1 MANTV
6 ENLEIH
12 DSGRVHI
19 GNIFHNRTEDRCL
32 LELRSTDPRHDKARL
47 EETKGGLLEL
57 YRWMFD
63 EPAFKRW
70 KTDEAS
76 RLLWIKGDPGKG
88 KTMLICGI
96 IDELRTAT
104 KLVDP
109 SADTLLSF
117 FYCQATDSR
126 INSAVAVVRGLLYL
140 LSVQHLP
147 IVAYIREKYDH
158 AGGQLFK
165 DANAWIAVTEILT
178 TVLEDPGLPMTYL
191 VIDALDEC
199 LQDLPKL
206 LAYIVKTSAL
216 PRVKWI
222 VSSRN
227 IRDIEMKLRLGP
239 EERLDLELR
248 DTAEQVSQ
256 AVRKYIE
263 HCVSELPGVQD
274 DPALR
279 EQVEEVMLRKASGTF
294 LWVSLVAKELQDVMP
309 WDILDTLQ
317 EMPTDLQDIY
327 GRMMENIQR
336 MKPKYRPLCL
346 VVLATV
352 VGTYRPL
359 HLEELASIAGL
370 PDSISATTKFVAD
383 IATSCGSFLT
393 LRDDS
398 VYIIHQ
404 SAEDFLE
411 ERFEAIFMRERRS
424 VQHDLFTRS
433 LVTLSGTL
441 RRNIYKATPYAQF
454 IDIVRLRPSPDPLD
468 PVRYACTYWV
478 DHLGDSEQTTE
489 EDSQLVY
496 DFLRQH
502 FLHWLEALGILGS
515 ILAGISSMRKLG
527 IVLKVCTWPQH
538 ASYVDHH

>member
-1 MANTV
+1 MAHTV
-6 ENLEIH
+6 KNLEVH
-12 DSGRVHI
+12 DNGRVHV
-19 GNIFHNRTEDRCL
+19 GNISYHGTEDRCL

-57 YRWMFD
+57 YRWVFD

-70 KTDEAS
+70 RAEDAS

-96 IDELRTAT
+96 IDELRPAT
-104 KLVDP
+104 KLVEP
-109 SADTLLSF
+109 SASTLLSF

-140 LSVQHLP
+140 LAVQHPP
-147 IVAYIREKYDH
+147 IVPHIRKKYDQ
-158 AGGQLFK
+158 AGSQLFK
-165 DANAWIAVTEILT
+165 DANAWTAVTEILT
-178 TVLEDPGLPMTYL
+178 TVLGDPELPVTYL

-199 LQDLPKL
+199 EQDLPKL

-227 IRDIEMKLRLGP
+227 KRDIEMKLRLGP
-239 EERLDLELR
+239 EERLDLEIR
-248 DTAEQVSQ
+248 DTAEQVSL
-256 AVRKYIE
+256 AVSKYIE
-263 HCVSELPGVQD
+263 HCVSGLPGIQD
-274 DPALR
+274 DPSLR
-279 EQVEEVMLRKASGTF
+279 EKVEDVMLRKASGTF

-309 WDILDTLQ
+309 WDIMDTLQ
-317 EMPTDLQDIY
+317 QMPTDLQDIY
-327 GRMMENIQR
+327 GRMMANIQR
-336 MKPKYRPLCL
+336 MKSKYQPLCL
-346 VVLATV
+346 MVLATV
-352 VGTYRPL
+352 VSTYRPL

-370 PDSISATTKFVAD
+370 PDSISASIKFVAD

-393 LRDDS
+393 LRDDF

-411 ERFEAIFMRERRS
+411 ERFKASFMRERQS
-424 VQHDLFTRS
+424 VHHDLFMRS
-433 LVTLSGTL
+433 LATMSGTL
-441 RRNIYKATPYAQF
+441 RRNIYEAMPSAQLV
-454 IDIVRLRPSPDPLD
+454 DIIRRRPSPDPLN

-489 EDSQLVY
+489 DSQLVY
-496 DFLRQH
+496 NFLRQH
-502 FLHWLEALGILGS
+502 FLHWLEALGILES
-515 ILAGISSMRKLG
+515 ISVGILSMRKLEV
-527 IVLKVCTWPQH
+527 VLKVCTWP
-538 ASYVDHH
+538 